1 MCACISLPLSD
12 SQHHHFPLSPSP
24 TTMPSM
30 GAQAA
35 GEGLIG
41 AHRRDRRSRSL
52 LHFLPLPPLL
62 LLLHSWPKS
71 CGPISWPQYHSKENH
86 NIEGDSYQETVVAET
101 SNVSF
106 GSPLR
111 AWARPRLPSLLSG
124 RRRRSPLLTLKEAS
138 KRRLAAVTAGTKPFS
153 PSEHGNRRR
162 NVENVEGGH
171 QCIGAN
177 LSFPNKNGG
186 RILPMVLGMS

>member
-1 MCACISLPLSD
+1 MVCACISLPLSD

-35 GEGLIG
+35 GESLIG
-41 AHRRDRRSRSL
+41 AHRRDQRSRSL
-52 LHFLPLPPLL
+52 LHFLPLPP

-111 AWARPRLPSLLSG
+111 ARARPRLPPLLSG

-153 PSEHGNRRR
+153 LSEHGNRRR

>member
-1 MCACISLPLSD
+1 
-12 SQHHHFPLSPSP
+12 
-24 TTMPSM
+24 MPSM

-111 AWARPRLPSLLSG
+111 ARARPRLPPLLSG
-124 RRRRSPLLTLKEAS
+124 RRAAAAHRCSLSRKLPSAGLLQS
-138 KRRLAAVTAGTKPFS
+138 RLAQSHSAHQSTETGGEMWKMWKEVT
-153 PSEHGNRRR
+153 
-162 NVENVEGGH
+162 NVSVPTCLSLIKMEEG
-171 QCIGAN
+171 
-177 LSFPNKNGG
+177 SF
-186 RILPMVLGMS
+186 LWFWE